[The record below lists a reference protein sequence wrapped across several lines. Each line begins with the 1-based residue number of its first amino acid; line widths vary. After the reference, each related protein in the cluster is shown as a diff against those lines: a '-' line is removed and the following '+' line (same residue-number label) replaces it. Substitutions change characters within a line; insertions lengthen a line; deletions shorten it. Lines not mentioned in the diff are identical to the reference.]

1 VENTINERFKDESET
16 IDNYVSYIENNFY
29 QRSCSVVRTQGY
41 EDMNILKEYVFFS
54 DTTEEKEKNKLII
67 DHYF

>member
-1 VENTINERFKDESET
+1 MEKSANKRFSDESET

-41 EDMNILKEYVFFS
+41 ENLNVLREYVFFS
-54 DTTEEKEKNKLII
+54 DTQDEKEKTKKSSSS
-67 DHYF
+67 

>member
-1 VENTINERFKDESET
+1 MEKSANKRFSDESET

-41 EDMNILKEYVFFS
+41 ENLNVLREYVFFS
-54 DTTEEKEKNKLII
+54 DT
-67 DHYF
+67 